1 LTVPQFKPANPIL
14 RADVFTHDDYIFEL
28 KMDGFRALGLTLA
41 NTKHVRRRYSDP
53 GCGGRP
59 QFYELLRRRGRGEPV
74 FYVFDLLWLDG
85 EDLRDRPLIER
96 KSLLRSIVPARPS
109 ILLYADRIERE
120 GVQFFRLTCERR
132 DLEGIVAKVKHGSYG
147 QGWFKI
153 RNPGYSQREG
163 RRELFESKRAARG

>member
-1 LTVPQFKPANPIL
+1 MIL
-14 RADVFTHDDYIFEL
+14 DAE
-28 KMDGFRALGLTLA
+28 
-41 NTKHVRRRYSDP
+41 
-53 GCGGRP
+53 GRP

-96 KSLLRSIVPARPS
+96 KSLLRSIVPAQPS

-132 DLEGIVAKVKHGSYG
+132 DLEGIVAKVKHGAMARDGSR
-147 QGWFKI
+147 FEI
-153 RNPGYSQREG
+153 RVILSVRGGGSCLRASERLEAENSCEQRAV
-163 RRELFESKRAARG
+163 RAALGLQMTVRTKTGEKRFV